1 MRILFISQ
9 AIAQNELDQIV
20 SAFPHGSQITFL
32 TGSPVQHPSVEIIQ
46 TTKYDSTSLKSRLK
60 CWILYEIEVRKWAD
74 SNRDRGFDLIYGIS
88 NPPVNAH
95 LGLWLKKHFGA
106 PFVYMNWDLYPQII
120 EGTYDNVLVRLVCK
134 CWHLYNSTCYP
145 KIDQMI
151 TIGSVMAESINAPLK
166 KKIKLKIV
174 PIACNTDVMR
184 PRPKENNVFI
194 KENGLRGK
202 FIVLYSGKL
211 GFCHNIQCFLDA
223 AKLLED
229 YKDILFL
236 FIGRGPRCVEVEQ
249 AIASGAKNVRL
260 MPYQPEKI
268 VPYSMASGDV
278 GIVSQEKKIAHL
290 FLPSKTYTMMA
301 CGMPVIGL
309 CTPKDDLKR
318 LLDDSQAGYAI
329 TENDPHQV
337 ADCIRNLYEDRALHS
352 KMCCHARSFV
362 EEHFSEPAVVEQYRE
377 VFQAV
382 LTEEKQK

>member
-9 AIAQNELDQIV
+9 AIAQNELEQIV
-20 SAFPHGSQITFL
+20 SAFPSNSRITFL

-46 TTKYDSTSLKSRLK
+46 TMKHDSASLKSRLK
-60 CWILYEIEVRKWAD
+60 CWIRYEMDVRKWA
-74 SNRDRGFDLIYGIS
+74 SVNKDRKFDLIYGIS
-88 NPPVNAH
+88 NPPVNAN
-95 LGLWLKKHFGA
+95 LGIWLKKHFHA

-134 CWHLYNSTCYP
+134 CWHLYNSACYP

-166 KKIKLKIV
+166 EKIKLKIV
-174 PIACNTDVMR
+174 PIACNTDMMK
-184 PRPKENNVFI
+184 PRPKADNVFI
-194 KENGLRGK
+194 KDHDLQGK

-211 GFCHNIQCFLDA
+211 GFGHNIQCFLDA

-229 YKDILFL
+229 CKDILFL
-236 FIGRGPRCVEVEQ
+236 FIGKGSRCAEVEQ
-249 AIASGAKNVRL
+249 AITNGAKNVRL
-260 MPYQPEKI
+260 MPYQPEEI
-268 VPYSMASGDV
+268 VPYSMAAGDV

-301 CGMPVIGL
+301 CGMPIVGL
-309 CTPKDDLKR
+309 CTPKDDLKQ
-318 LLDDSQAGYAI
+318 LLDESKAGFAI
-329 TENDPHQV
+329 TENDPRQV
-337 ADCIRNLYEDRALHS
+337 ADSIRKLYQNRDLHS
-352 KMCCHARSFV
+352 KMSRHARAFV
-362 EEHFSEPAVVEQYRE
+362 VEHFSEPAVVAQYRE